1 MTDSAPTE
9 VIGFR
14 KQSLASNN
22 NQWGDTYL
30 NVNFDTAARLAKGWQ
45 EVTFTGS
52 RTVSETN
59 YSATNETAVPMIE
72 AVGSLSAAANYVIP
86 SRANF
91 FVFWNNGTGQTITVK
106 YASSTGVAVPNNRT
120 VILAADGSEVYN
132 VTPNLI
138 AAITES
144 NDRDL
149 VDKAYVDSVVAASTI
164 PAATGAVKIS
174 AADSSAQYLSGAI
187 TFEGPISSSIQNASA
202 DETLQVKV
210 TYGAMLNG
218 GTISTQSSAVAN
230 TEYLV
235 DCTSSAVPV
244 YMPINAAPR
253 DKIKL
258 AKGGTQSMILNVSQ
272 GTLIDGSSAA
282 VALTDEGMYEI
293 TYHSSARGYV

>member
-1 MTDSAPTE
+1 MTDTAPTE
-9 VIGFR
+9 LIALR
-14 KQSLASNN
+14 KQSLASNVN
-22 NQWGDTYL
+22 LHGDPNMNTNL
-30 NVNFDTAARLAKGWQ
+30 DGLSRAIKGWQ

-59 YSATNETAVPMIE
+59 YSSSNETAVPMIE

-86 SRANF
+86 SRPNF

-132 VTPNLI
+132 VTPNFI

-149 VDKAYVDSVVAASTI
+149 VDKGYVDSAIAASTI

-174 AADSSAQYLSGAI
+174 AADSSAQYLNGAL

-202 DETLQVKV
+202 DETLQIKV
-210 TYGAMLNG
+210 PYGGLLNG
-218 GTISTQSSAVAN
+218 GTISTQSSVVAN

-244 YMPINAAPR
+244 YLPANMSAR
-253 DKIKL
+253 EKIRFG
-258 AKGGTQSMILNVSQ
+258 KGGTFPMYLRGSE
-272 GTLIDGSSAA
+272 GTLVNGSSA
-282 VALTDEGMYEI
+282 VTVIDDERTFDVMF
-293 TYHSSARGYV
+293 HSSARGVV